1 MPAIGSKITLS
12 AAASSSGLAVAD
24 IDLIKGAFYTVATS
38 SSLDSIPTNRLMDG
52 QIVWVEDASATYQ
65 LTITPANPPI
75 TFSDTYTWAEF
86 SGFGSGG
93 GGSTTLGGLTDVST
107 GSLSNGQVLQYNSST
122 GKWEA
127 SSVSGTGDI
136 SAVFAGDGLSG
147 GGTAG
152 SVSLD
157 VVAGNGISLTG
168 GVSIDTG
175 SSHFI
180 NGVIDLAIFQ
190 QTGSVYNTTNDLGV
204 TGSLTLRKDDG
215 NGALAVYSGSIKT
228 FEITGDGLLKLVSQ
242 SSTPTAVA
250 GALYLDT
257 DYNLYIGQE

>member
-12 AAASSSGLAVAD
+12 AAASSSGLAIAD
-24 IDLIKGAFYTVATS
+24 IDLIKGAFYTVAEYDM
-38 SSLDSIPTNRLMDG
+38 LADIPTNRLMDG

-65 LTITPANPPI
+65 LTITPANPPV
-75 TFSDTYTWAEF
+75 TFSDSYSWAEF
-86 SGFGSGG
+86 SGFGGGSGG
-93 GGSTTLGGLTDVST
+93 GSGDITAVIAGAGLSDGGFSGNVTLNVATGSGITITSDKVTAVAGAGISVAST
-107 GSLSNGQVLQYNSST
+107 GIALN
-122 GKWEA
+122 
-127 SSVSGTGDI
+127 
-136 SAVFAGDGLSG
+136 
-147 GGTAG
+147 
-152 SVSLD
+152 
-157 VVAGNGISLTG
+157 
-168 GVSIDTG
+168 TG

-180 NGVIDLAIFQ
+180 NGVVDLAIFQ

>member
-12 AAASSSGLAVAD
+12 AAASSSGLAIAD
-24 IDLIKGAFYTVATS
+24 IDLIKGAFYTVAEYDM
-38 SSLDSIPTNRLMDG
+38 LADIPTNRLMDG
-52 QIVWVEDASATYQ
+52 QIVWVEDAAATYQ
-65 LTITPANPPI
+65 LTITPANPPV
-75 TFSDTYTWAEF
+75 TFSDSYSWSEF
-86 SGFGSGG
+86 TGFGGSGG
-93 GGSTTLGGLTDVST
+93 
-107 GSLSNGQVLQYNSST
+107 
-122 GKWEA
+122 
-127 SSVSGTGDI
+127 SGTGDI
-136 SAVFAGDGLSG
+136 TAVIAGAGLSDG
-147 GGTAG
+147 GFSGNVTLNVATGSGITITSDKVTA
-152 SVSLD
+152 
-157 VVAGNGISLTG
+157 VAGAGISVASTG
-168 GVSIDTG
+168 IALNTG

-180 NGVIDLAIFQ
+180 NGVVDLAIFQ

-215 NGALAVYSGSIKT
+215 NGALAIYSGSIKT